1 MTTAQLLWGVL
12 FGAIGAG
19 LFIYGRKQREA
30 VPLVCGV
37 LLIVYPYFVA
47 NTIAL
52 VAIGVALTVAPFV
65 VRL

>member
-1 MTTAQLLWGVL
+1 MNSAQLLWGVL
-12 FGAIGAG
+12 FGAIGVG
-19 LFIYGRKQREA
+19 LFVYGRRRREV

-65 VRL
+65 IRL

>member
-19 LFIYGRKQREA
+19 LFIYGRRRREA

-52 VAIGVALTVAPFV
+52 VAVGVLLAVAPFV
-65 VRL
+65 IRL